1 MTESSLGPP
10 EPEDLIAQMYQELL
24 ALAQIH
30 LSKERS
36 DHTLQPTALVHEAFL
51 RMNGG
56 TKLQLRGR
64 SHFLAIASIAMRR
77 VLVDHA
83 RHRKAEK
90 HGGGVTH
97 VSVSEENAITE
108 DRSEDVLAVDEA
120 LERLAEVD
128 PQAARIVEMKFFA
141 GMTDLEVA
149 AVLGV
154 SDRWVRRQW
163 AFARVWLR
171 RELGPS

>member
-1 MTESSLGPP
+1 MTEHSLGPP
-10 EPEDLIAQMYQELL
+10 APEDLVAQMYRELHVL
-24 ALAQIH
+24 AEIH
-30 LSKERS
+30 LRKERS
-36 DHTLQPTALVHEAFL
+36 THTLQPTALVHEAFL

-56 TKLQLRGR
+56 ARLQLRGR
-64 SHFLAIASIAMRR
+64 SHFLAVASVAMRR
-77 VLVDHA
+77 VLVDYA
-83 RHRKAEK
+83 RRRKAEK
-90 HGGGVTH
+90 HGAGATH

-120 LERLAEVD
+120 LERLGEVD

-141 GMTDLEVA
+141 GMTELEIA
-149 AVLGV
+149 TVLGV

-163 AFARVWLR
+163 SFARVWLR